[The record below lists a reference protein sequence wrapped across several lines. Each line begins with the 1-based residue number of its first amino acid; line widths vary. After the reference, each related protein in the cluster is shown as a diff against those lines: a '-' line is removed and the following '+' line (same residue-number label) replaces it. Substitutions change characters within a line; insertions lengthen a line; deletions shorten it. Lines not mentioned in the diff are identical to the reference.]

1 MDKKTNALWGVLAG
15 IVGIGILEYWFAKR
29 RRDAGLPSEW

>member
-1 MDKKTNALWGVLAG
+1 MDDRTKTLWGMLAG

-29 RRDAGLPSEW
+29 RRDAGILQ